1 MQFFEDLDTE
11 VYLEYPLFTTGSSQT
26 SRMAKL
32 EVRPKTFSI
41 RKSSKF
47 RSEEDSDVVVP
58 KMLSLGYH
66 NVSSPK

>member
-32 EVRPKTFSI
+32 EVRLRTFSI

-47 RSEEDSDVVVP
+47 RSEDSDVVIP
-58 KMLSLGYH
+58 KMLSVGYH
-66 NVSSPK
+66 DGSNPK

>member
-32 EVRPKTFSI
+32 EVRLRNFSI

-47 RSEEDSDVVVP
+47 RSEDSDVVIP
-58 KMLSLGYH
+58 KMLSVGYH
-66 NVSSPK
+66 DGSNPK

>member
-32 EVRPKTFSI
+32 EVRLRNFSI

-47 RSEEDSDVVVP
+47 RSEEDSDVVKP
-58 KMLSLGYH
+58 KMFSVGYH
-66 NVSSPK
+66 DVSNPK